1 MQKWYWFAIN
11 VILALIWFV
20 KKKSHIPQ
28 GTVYDPTIEDAYNK
42 NIELDGERISLEI
55 HDTAGQVLKTF
66 FSVWQRCQHPPGS
79 PHRTVV
85 LQLNHYTTTLL
96 FTYMCLQWI
105 MITQDQFAAML
116 ETYYR
121 SSTAFIFV
129 YSIIDRY
136 VLLNYD
142 TKVKGQVVGVFL
154 SSYKTYLRKDFFW
167 QKMVWMGE
175 L

>member
-1 MQKWYWFAIN
+1 
-11 VILALIWFV
+11 
-20 KKKSHIPQ
+20 
-28 GTVYDPTIEDAYNK
+28 
-42 NIELDGERISLEI
+42 
-55 HDTAGQVLKTF
+55 
-66 FSVWQRCQHPPGS
+66 
-79 PHRTVV
+79 
-85 LQLNHYTTTLL
+85 
-96 FTYMCLQWI
+96 

-154 SSYKTYLRKDFFW
+154 SSYKPYLRKEFF
-167 QKMVWMGE
+167 
-175 L
+175 